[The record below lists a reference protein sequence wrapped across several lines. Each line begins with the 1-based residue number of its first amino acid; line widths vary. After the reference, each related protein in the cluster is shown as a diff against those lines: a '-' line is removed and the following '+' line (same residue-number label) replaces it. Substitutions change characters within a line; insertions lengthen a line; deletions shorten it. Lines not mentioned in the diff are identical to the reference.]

1 MSLCLHMK
9 RRFLLLLLLDFYPG
23 LPVILGYCPLYL
35 HNKWFNQQQF
45 SIIDQIYVPKTVDL
59 PATTMLQNMLLQV
72 RLELTT
78 PACL

>member
-9 RRFLLLLLLDFYPG
+9 RRFLLLTLLELLSQIAHHRG
-23 LPVILGYCPLYL
+23 LLFFVPEMISSI
-35 HNKWFNQQQF
+35 QQF
-45 SIIDQIYVPKTVDL
+45 SIIDQIGAPKTGYL
-59 PATTMLQNMLLQV
+59 PAPMLQNMLLQV